1 MSLPTIH
8 LSIRARL
15 LVLGAGAVIALA
27 ALGAT
32 AVVTMRGMTSES
44 NTAADAQA
52 ALISL
57 NNAYAAWLFDDDQ
70 SNMYAAVLALQ
81 DPSQHKLAEVTWGQA
96 AQGYADSMKR
106 LGQLGPLLTDPRDK
120 SLLVKIKANMQ
131 SYNSYSLLLRRRG
144 VANQVHA
151 AVHVMT
157 VDNLKPSNALP
168 TLFDQLRNRL
178 QTATAAS
185 AQQLR
190 SQSSSGTT
198 ILLVVALVAAPLL
211 LLLVWLTVRSVK
223 ASIGRLLTE
232 ADRIASG
239 DLENDGNESDGDEI
253 DRASSQLRERILGY
267 LGPIAEAATAVANG
281 DLTASVEPKSEHDSL
296 GIAVAAMLESLRALI
311 GELATAGNQ
320 VAGASNGLAGA
331 SQEAGRAVSEIAS
344 AIGVVAEGAGRQV
357 LMVDEATKAAKE
369 TADAVSLAR
378 SVAGEGIAA
387 AEEATNAMSLVR
399 ESTGQV
405 TEAIESLSQKSEQI
419 GGIVETITGI
429 AGQTNLLALNAA
441 IEAARAGEQGK
452 GFAVVAEEVRKLA
465 EESQLAAASIAEL
478 IKEIQAETVRTVDA
492 VAASTER
499 SQESAA
505 VVEQAREA
513 FSRIG
518 GNVGGIAD
526 LVERIASSSSEIA
539 SVAEQT
545 SATSEQV
552 SASTQQTSASTQ
564 EIASG
569 AQQLAATAETLR
581 GLVDRFKVAV

>member
-1 MSLPTIH
+1 MNLPTIN

-32 AVVTMRGMTSES
+32 AITTMSGMTSQS
-44 NTAADAQA
+44 TTASSDQS
-52 ALISL
+52 ALIVL
-57 NNAYAAWLFDDDQ
+57 NDAYANWLLDDDQ
-70 SNMYAAVLALQ
+70 SNMYAALLALQ

-96 AQGYADSMKR
+96 AQGYSDSMKQLSR
-106 LGQLGPLLTDPRDK
+106 LRPLLNDPKDI
-120 SLLVKIKANMQ
+120 SLFTSLVANMK
-131 SYNSYSLLLRRRG
+131 SYNSYSLELRKYG
-144 VANQVHA
+144 EANKVHD
-151 AVHVMT
+151 AVRVMT

-168 TLFDQLRNRL
+168 ALFGNLQGRL
-178 QTATAAS
+178 QNAAAS
-185 AQQLR
+185 SAEQVR

-198 ILLVVALVAAPLL
+198 ILLIVAFVAAPLL
-211 LLLVWLTVRSVK
+211 VLLVLLTIRSVR
-223 ASIGRLLTE
+223 ASLRRLLARAE
-232 ADRIASG
+232 RIAAG
-239 DLENDGNESDGDEI
+239 DLESDDESTRGDEI
-253 DRASSQLRERILGY
+253 DRACSTMRQEILGY
-267 LGPIAEAATAVANG
+267 LRPITEAAAAVADG
-281 DLTASVEPKSEHDSL
+281 DLTASVEPRSERDTLGISVSAMLDSL
-296 GIAVAAMLESLRALI
+296 RTLI
-311 GELATAGNQ
+311 GELTTAGDQ

-357 LMVDEATKAAKE
+357 YMVDEATKAAKE
-369 TADAVSLAR
+369 TSEAVALAR
-378 SVAGEGIAA
+378 SVAGEGITA
-387 AEEATNAMSLVR
+387 AEEATSAMALVR
-399 ESTGQV
+399 DSTGQV
-405 TEAIESLSQKSEQI
+405 TDAIESLSRKSEQI

-465 EESQLAAASIAEL
+465 EESQQAAASIAQL
-478 IKEIQAETVRTVDA
+478 IEEIQAETDRTVHA
-492 VAASTER
+492 VAASSER
-499 SQESAA
+499 SQESAD
-505 VVEQAREA
+505 VVERAREA
-513 FSRIG
+513 FARIG
-518 GNVGGIAD
+518 ENVGGIAD

-552 SASTQQTSASTQ
+552 SASTQQTNASTQ

-581 GLVDRFKVAV
+581 DLVGRFKVAV